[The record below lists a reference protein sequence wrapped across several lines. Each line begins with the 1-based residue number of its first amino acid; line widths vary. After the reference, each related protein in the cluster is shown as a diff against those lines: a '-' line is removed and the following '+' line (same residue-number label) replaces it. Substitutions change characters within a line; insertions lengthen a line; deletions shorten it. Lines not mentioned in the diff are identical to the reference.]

1 MKISRSIEPNVETG
15 GPERLF
21 VRKAQYHWGWDWG
34 PSINTSG
41 PWKGIWLETY
51 TSRISEFL
59 VRQQV
64 SEDLKSAE
72 IKITGA
78 VEGEGRTIRIELT
91 DPDGA
96 KVAEQEFAVS
106 EKGVFE
112 GTVSLSNDLQLWY
125 PFTYGSSPLYTVT
138 ASLPGHDS
146 QTRKLGLRRL
156 RLLQHELKSAP
167 GTSFLFEI
175 NNLRVFAGG
184 SCWIPGDYMLPRM
197 TRQRYE
203 DWLMLAKSG
212 NQVMV
217 SSPFPGN
224 TICDYWRLMTKD
236 TCLGWRHRRIG

>member
-1 MKISRSIEPNVETG
+1 
-15 GPERLF
+15 
-21 VRKAQYHWGWDWG
+21 
-34 PSINTSG
+34 
-41 PWKGIWLETY
+41 
-51 TSRISEFL
+51 
-59 VRQQV
+59 
-64 SEDLKSAE
+64 LKTAE

-78 VEGEGRTIRIELT
+78 VEGEGPTVQIELT

-96 KVAEQEFAVS
+96 KVVEREFAVS
-106 EKGVFE
+106 KKGVFE
-112 GTVSLSNDLQLWY
+112 GTVSLTSDPQLWY

-156 RLLQHELKSAP
+156 RLLQHELKGAS

-203 DWLMLAKSG
+203 DWLLLAKSG

-217 SSPFPGN
+217 SSPFPEN
-224 TICDYWRLMTKD
+224 TFRDYKRLMTKD
-236 TCLGWRHRRIG
+236 TSLGWRHRRIG